1 MSREF
6 IVRPEAEAELAEAFE
21 WYESR
26 IPGLGLDLIRPVDGP
41 FNSILRNPLLY
52 PVVYKTVRRAL
63 TRRFPYEAFFLV
75 EPSTVVIL
83 AVFHAKR
90 NPQCWQERI

>member
-1 MSREF
+1 MSREL

-26 IPGLGLDLIRPVDGP
+26 IPVLGLDFIRAVDSL

-52 PVVYKTVRRAL
+52 PVVYKTVPRGL
-63 TRRFPYEAFFLV
+63 TRRFPYETFFLV
-75 EPSTVVIL
+75 EPDT
-83 AVFHAKR
+83 
-90 NPQCWQERI
+90 E

>member
-1 MSREF
+1 MSREL
-6 IVRPEAEAELAEAFE
+6 IVRPEAEAKLAQAFE

-26 IPGLGLDLIRPVDGP
+26 IPGLGLDFSRAVDNL
-41 FNSILRNPLLY
+41 FNSILRNPLKY
-52 PVVYKTVRRAL
+52 PVVYKAVRRGL

-75 EPSTVVIL
+75 EPDAVVII

-90 NPQCWQERI
+90 NPQSWQKRI